1 MKVRFVKPEQTD
13 PNRDRGIQ
21 VPYAPGKRQ
30 LARWRWYLILLVVSS
45 PLLYFVGKALWTS
58 VAVEAPGVIAQEQLT
73 VRTMGQG
80 YVEEVYVKPYDEVAA
95 GDPIARLNNPELDMR
110 ASQIRAELK
119 ALQGI
124 PSSISTPAGPTVNL
138 QDQIEIAREQ
148 KSYQSQRMTSLQQLV
163 DEGAATEG
171 ELAAARREEQQASS
185 RIAELY
191 QTMAVQNQRPPS
203 VPNTELRTRVLSLRA
218 EQAKLE
224 EQLEG
229 QLVRAPRDGRIVD
242 LAVVSGDQLAL
253 GGKVAMLAPVGGS
266 LHIDAYVPPKYAS
279 YAREGQRGIVLFPDG
294 SRHEA
299 EVSALP
305 EIARQMPTGYAQPFG
320 GNEVGVLV
328 RMRFADGEV
337 PQSRVSNGLPIR
349 VRFDNG
355 WENAPLSKQ
364 LVARFDNAYSAL
376 RERLSLDSKQQN
388 PQQSAITKEAL

>member
-1 MKVRFVKPEQTD
+1 MKVRFVKPEQGD
-13 PNRDRGIQ
+13 PARDRGIQ
-21 VPYAPGKRQ
+21 VPYAPGKRH

-45 PLLYFVGKALWTS
+45 PLLYFVGKALWSS

-73 VRTMGQG
+73 VRTMAQG
-80 YVEEVYVKPYDEVAA
+80 YVEEVYVKPYDEVAE
-95 GDPIARLNNPELDMR
+95 GDPIVRLNNPELAVR

-124 PSSISTPAGPTVNL
+124 PASISAPAGPTVNL

-148 KSYQSQRMTSLQQLV
+148 KSYQNQRMSSLQQLV

-171 ELAAARREEQQASS
+171 ELAEARREEQQASA

-191 QTMAVQNQRPPS
+191 QAMAVQNQRPPS

-253 GGKVAMLAPVGGS
+253 GGKVAMLAPVGGE
-266 LHIDAYVPPKYAS
+266 LHIDTYVPPKYAS
-279 YAREGQRGIVLFPDG
+279 YARDGQRGTVIFPDG
-294 SRHEA
+294 SRRDA
-299 EVSALP
+299 QIAAIPEV
-305 EIARQMPTGYAQPFG
+305 ARELPTGYGQRFG
-320 GNEVGVLV
+320 DNQVGVLV
-328 RMRFADGEV
+328 RMRFVDGNAMHG
-337 PQSRVSNGLPIR
+337 RISNGLPIR

-355 WENAPLSKQ
+355 WNEAPLPKQ
-364 LVARFDNAYSAL
+364 VVARLDHAFGAL
-376 RERLSLDSKQQN
+376 RERFAADTAAPPSVNGKDSL
-388 PQQSAITKEAL
+388 